1 MKIIAA
7 LVEMVAKFK
16 PTGDVIP
23 ARFQYED
30 KVINVEQIISTS
42 EEKLAGNRMRIFVCQ
57 SEIDGEMK
65 KYEIKYELQ
74 TCKWMLWKI

>member
-7 LVEMVAKFK
+7 PVEMVAKFK
-16 PTGDVIP
+16 PQGQVTP
-23 ARFQYED
+23 ARFLYD
-30 KVINVEQIISTS
+30 GKVIDVQQILSTS
-42 EEKLAGNRMRIFVCQ
+42 EEKLAGNRMKIFVCQ
-57 SEIDGEMK
+57 SEIDGGMK